1 VQSSALIDEHALQ
14 QALSQQ
20 MPHLAGLPVQR
31 LGQSG
36 TDNHIFRL
44 GEQYCIRLPRHAEA
58 AAQLKKE
65 GDYLGHLQDLP
76 LATPQLIAKGQPFS
90 GYTHNW
96 AVYTWIDGT
105 DLYRGTAIAP
115 SSIAENLGSF
125 LKALWACDATN
136 GPAAGAQNNYRGTSL
151 HQRDK
156 LTRQAIHD
164 LSEEFSEQSLLEI
177 WEKACKAAPFKGQQV
192 WLHGDLHAANI
203 LAKDGA
209 LVGIIDWGL
218 LGIGDPAVDLM
229 PAWSLMDQPARTLFR
244 GITGADEMTWQR
256 GKGWSLS
263 VATIAYAYYR
273 DRPDYWLDE
282 ISLRT
287 LHALLGDGAAPS
299 SLDSLA

>member
-1 VQSSALIDEHALQ
+1 VQSSTLIDEHALQ

-20 MPHLAGLPVQR
+20 LPHLAGLPIQR

-44 GEQYCIRLPRHAEA
+44 GEHYCIRLPRHAEA

-76 LATPQLIAKGQPFS
+76 LATPQLIAQGQPFS

-105 DLYRGTAIAP
+105 DLHRGTAIAP
-115 SSIAENLGSF
+115 STIAESLGSF
-125 LKALWACDATN
+125 LQALWACDATN
-136 GPAAGAQNNYRGTSL
+136 GPATGRQNNYRGTSL

-156 LTRQAIHD
+156 LTRQAIHT
-164 LSEEFSEQSLLEI
+164 LSDEFPEQNLLKI
-177 WEKACKAAPFKGQQV
+177 WETAYKANPHEGQPI

-218 LGIGDPAVDLM
+218 MGIGDPAVDLM
-229 PAWSLMDQPARTLFR
+229 PAWSLMDQNTRAIFR
-244 GITGADEMTWQR
+244 DITNVSETTWLR
-256 GKGWSLS
+256 GMGWSLS

-273 DRPDYWLDE
+273 DRPDYWLNE

-287 LHALLGDGAAPS
+287 LHTLVGNGAPPS
-299 SLDSLA
+299 TLDS

>member
-1 VQSSALIDEHALQ
+1 LIDEHALQ

-20 MPHLAGLPVQR
+20 MPQLAGLPIQH

-44 GEQYCIRLPRHAEA
+44 GEHYCIRLPRHTEA
-58 AAQLKKE
+58 AAKLKKE
-65 GDYLGHLQDLP
+65 SDYLSHLQDLP
-76 LATPQLIAKGQPFS
+76 LVTPQLIAQGQPFS
-90 GYTHNW
+90 GYVHNW

-105 DLYRGTAIAP
+105 DLHHGTAIAP
-115 SSIAENLGSF
+115 LNIAESLGGF

-136 GPAAGAQNNYRGTSL
+136 SPTAGAQNNYRGTSL
-151 HQRDK
+151 RQRDK

-164 LSEEFSEQSLLEI
+164 LSDEFPEQSLLEI
-177 WEKACKAAPFKGQQV
+177 WETACKAAPHEGQPI

-203 LAKDGA
+203 LAKGGA

-218 LGIGDPAVDLM
+218 MGIGDPAVDLM
-229 PAWSLMDQPARTLFR
+229 PAWSLMDQSARTLFR
-244 GITGADEMTWQR
+244 DVTGVNEMMWQR

-273 DRPDYWLDE
+273 NRPDYWLNE

-287 LHALLGDGAAPS
+287 LHELLEDGAAPS
-299 SLDSLA
+299 SLDS